1 MLYDARFALR
11 MFTRRPGV
19 ALLIVLTLA
28 IGIAASTTVFTLAD
42 AILWHPVPFRDPER
56 LVHLRGYVPSQPN
69 QMSVPVA
76 AIEAW
81 LARGR
86 VVSAV
91 YPWAMASAVI
101 GGDED
106 AEETTVAKLSAGLI
120 SELGARMRL
129 GRDFEAADA
138 ERRVAIIGD
147 DCWRTRFRASSDVVG
162 QSIRIDGEAHTVIGV
177 MPAGFEFPVSRIEV
191 WLPYTPP
198 APPARVRAIARLRA
212 DLTFDQAASL
222 VQSTTKGFREQRQ
235 LPELRVVPLV
245 NVNVSTSKAIYI
257 MLAGV
262 VCVLLIAIANAANL
276 LLGDMV
282 QRRAELAVRRSLGAS
297 RLVLARQLLV
307 ETLLRSSLAAIAAL
321 LLARWALH
329 AIVDGVPYLMS
340 SGSLVLIALAFGMP
354 LALAAARGLRSLL
367 YEVSPTDPATLTTV
381 VAGLVIA
388 ALAATYLPARRASR
402 VDPSEALRY
411 E

>member
-1 MLYDARFALR
+1 
-11 MFTRRPGV
+11 
-19 ALLIVLTLA
+19 
-28 IGIAASTTVFTLAD
+28 
-42 AILWHPVPFRDPER
+42 
-56 LVHLRGYVPSQPN
+56 
-69 QMSVPVA
+69 
-76 AIEAW
+76 
-81 LARGR
+81 
-86 VVSAV
+86 
-91 YPWAMASAVI
+91 
-101 GGDED
+101 
-106 AEETTVAKLSAGLI
+106 
-120 SELGARMRL
+120 
-129 GRDFEAADA
+129 
-138 ERRVAIIGD
+138 
-147 DCWRTRFRASSDVVG
+147 
-162 QSIRIDGEAHTVIGV
+162 
-177 MPAGFEFPVSRIEV
+177 
-191 WLPYTPP
+191 
-198 APPARVRAIARLRA
+198 LRA